1 MTGYTNCSNEKR
13 LPKGSLFLLEHFE
26 FEIVFKAFKA
36 GYFQDIIKAY
46 LGYNSD
52 IKHTL
57 SISISV
63 R

>member
-1 MTGYTNCSNEKR
+1 MKKEAAERQSFFI
-13 LPKGSLFLLEHFE
+13 GSHFE
-26 FEIVFKAFKA
+26 VVFEAFKVE
-36 GYFQDIIKAY
+36 YFLDIIKAY

-57 SISISV
+57 SISVFV